1 MEGQRMTN
9 ADKIRSM
16 SDEELATW
24 LNTMQSNAWHSGRL
38 QKTPNKYPSTNQTW
52 LDWLK
57 QETDNGQN

>member
-1 MEGQRMTN
+1 MTN